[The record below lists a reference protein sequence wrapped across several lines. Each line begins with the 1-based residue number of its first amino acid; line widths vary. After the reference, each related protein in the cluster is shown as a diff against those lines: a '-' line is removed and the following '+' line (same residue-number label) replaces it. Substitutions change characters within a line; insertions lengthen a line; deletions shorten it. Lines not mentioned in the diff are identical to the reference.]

1 MWTAR
6 SRSRSRLDL
15 DLEIE
20 KSLDKVRSSSE
31 LRTRYRNQVLDPDQ
45 GLSLDLDIYTLS
57 RYLDLDLCQNT
68 VKQWNLVQIL
78 IYDAVINPYILFLTS
93 L

>member
-1 MWTAR
+1 MR
-6 SRSRSRLDL
+6 KKGKCGLLDLDL

-45 GLSLDLDIYTLS
+45 GLSLDLDIYT
-57 RYLDLDLCQNT
+57 
-68 VKQWNLVQIL
+68 
-78 IYDAVINPYILFLTS
+78 
-93 L
+93 